1 MSIFKPRLQPKSDQ
15 SAIASSGKIQK
26 SQSKSIE
33 QLEAEILSLKATG
46 DHSPKRPKNNFFFQ
60 LKTLV
65 LLIGAPAV
73 VVGVANI
80 PVPEWRSQVRKT
92 APILLFPTYWSRDQ
106 NYKQVTSNLT
116 QAEQLINNPT
126 SPADLELGEQKLTQA
141 KKALESLP
149 GWYWEDDVGQS
160 LGWYGWYYTRAKF
173 DIDRRLL
180 ANLESKL
187 FQEKNAQ
194 KQLKDSELAINR
206 AKQQYQ
212 QSKTPSEKKVA
223 ADSWQT
229 ELNKI
234 RQISPN
240 TLAGKNIQLQ
250 LSQYEEDYQTTVGLL
265 ASSESTRTL
274 VAAAKKFAWQAALQS
289 QNPPHKA
296 EKWQQVI
303 YLWEEAIKQL
313 SFISITN
320 DSIGYLEAQKLL
332 AEYQTNKTQI
342 EIRLAA
348 EKQAT
353 DSFESAQNSINRL
366 VSLSQTLD
374 RNAKIASLQNIIN
387 QLERIQ
393 PGTTPYAEAQTL
405 LNSARQKV
413 RELTN

>member
-1 MSIFKPRLQPKSDQ
+1 MSIFKSRSQRKSDQ
-15 SAIASSGKIQK
+15 SVVASSGKIQK
-26 SQSKSIE
+26 SQPKSIE
-33 QLEAEILSLKATG
+33 QLEAEILRLKATG
-46 DHSPKRPKNNFFFQ
+46 DYSPKRPKNNFFSQ

-65 LLIGAPAV
+65 LLIGTPAV
-73 VVGVANI
+73 VVGIANI

-126 SPADLELGEQKLTQA
+126 SPADLELGEHKLASA

-149 GWYWEDDVGQS
+149 GWYSEDDGQS
-160 LGWYGWYYTRAKF
+160 LGWYSWYYTRAKF
-173 DIDRRLL
+173 DIDRTLL

-206 AKQQYQ
+206 VKQQYQ

-234 RQISPN
+234 RQISPG
-240 TLAGKNIQLQ
+240 TLAGKNVRLQ
-250 LSQYEEDYQTTVGLL
+250 LSQYERDYQATVGLL

-274 VAAAKKFAWQAALQS
+274 VAAAQKFAWQAALQS
-289 QNPPHKA
+289 QNPPHRA

-303 YLWEEAIKQL
+303 FLWEKAIKQL
-313 SFISITN
+313 SLVSITDDN
-320 DSIGYLEAQKLL
+320 IGYLEAQKLL

-342 EIRLAA
+342 EVRLAA

-353 DSFESAQNSINRL
+353 DSFENAQDSISRL
-366 VSLSQTLD
+366 VSLSQGLD
-374 RNAKIASLQNIIN
+374 RNAKIARLQNIIN